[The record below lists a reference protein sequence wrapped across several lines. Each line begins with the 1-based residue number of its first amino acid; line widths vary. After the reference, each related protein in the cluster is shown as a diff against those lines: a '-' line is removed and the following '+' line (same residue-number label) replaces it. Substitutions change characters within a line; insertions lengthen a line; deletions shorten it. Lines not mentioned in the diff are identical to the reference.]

1 MHTTSSIAK
10 LVGLGLGAIL
20 LGQGCF
26 ASRPAPPVQT
36 PETSSNPGDAGRF
49 VEYVSGGFSPNEI
62 QIVPGTTVTF
72 VNKTSQPLWV
82 ASDPH
87 PAHTN
92 LAGFDSKA
100 LLGQGESYAFTFEN
114 MGKWD
119 FHNHMSPGMKGRVIV
134 K

>member
-1 MHTTSSIAK
+1 MKNHSHVTK
-10 LVGLGLGAIL
+10 LISLAAGVIL

-26 ASRPAPPVQT
+26 APRPTPPVQA
-36 PETSSNPGDAGRF
+36 PPTSSNPSDAGRF
-49 VEYVSGGFSPNEI
+49 VEYVNGGFSPNEI
-62 QIVPGTTVTF
+62 QIAPGTTVTF

-92 LAGFDSKA
+92 LAGFDSKTV
-100 LLGQGESYAFTFEN
+100 LDQGESYAFTFEN
-114 MGKWD
+114 VGKWD
-119 FHNHMSPGMKGRVIV
+119 FHNHKSPGVKGRVIV